1 MEEYIRSRVPWTTET
16 SLVTKTEEVGIDF
29 DRFIDGLKNDKSDI
43 EMADEFGVTNKTI
56 GYLKDH
62 FMRHGIGSTMGQ
74 D

>member
-29 DRFIDGLKNDKSDI
+29 DRFIDGLKNNKTDA
-43 EMADEFGVTNKTI
+43 EMASEFGVTEKTI
-56 GYLKDH
+56 SYLKDH
-62 FMRHGIGSTMGQ
+62 FMRYGIGSTIGQ